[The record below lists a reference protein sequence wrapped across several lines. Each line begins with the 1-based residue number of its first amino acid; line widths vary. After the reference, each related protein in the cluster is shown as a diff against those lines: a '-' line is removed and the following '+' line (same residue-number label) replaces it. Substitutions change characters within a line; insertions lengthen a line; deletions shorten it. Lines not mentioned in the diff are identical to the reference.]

1 MKKNDII
8 LFLLM
13 ALPTLLLTSC
23 LKDQEDVFEES
34 ASARTAN
41 YLSNTKKVLT
51 SAENGWLLNY
61 YPDRDQSYG
70 GTPYVLKFSD
80 ETVEVSS
87 ELAGDPTYSVES
99 TYVLRNEDG
108 PVLMFDTYNELMHY
122 FATPSGSS
130 GAGGYEAY
138 DGDFIFI
145 ILGISADQD
154 TITLKGSRSGNVM
167 YMYRLPGSGV
177 DYLSKVLETEETMP
191 VNYTFNVQDEIVNV
205 TLSGGTASF
214 ISPSK
219 KVNELMAYI
228 YTDRGIEFYEPV
240 DIYGTVLNGI
250 VNSGEA
256 EVTSSIGDS
265 PVLMKVVFLPINEIF
280 VNTDWY
286 LSYANLGEFAKPYFD
301 KAIAGSASEGE
312 IISMMAFT
320 LINGNFSLYFL
331 SGKYPGAL
339 AFSTEYIG
347 EDQIRLTYNPANNY
361 SNGNWYYK
369 NAGYNNLLVPLER
382 TFRLESNSKIRPT
395 VVRMVDTE
403 EPTNVI
409 TVTTSAASF

>member
-41 YLSNTKKVLT
+41 YLSNAKKVLT

-265 PVLMKVVFLPINEIF
+265 PVQMKVVFLPIN
-280 VNTDWY
+280 
-286 LSYANLGEFAKPYFD
+286 
-301 KAIAGSASEGE
+301 
-312 IISMMAFT
+312 
-320 LINGNFSLYFL
+320 
-331 SGKYPGAL
+331 
-339 AFSTEYIG
+339 
-347 EDQIRLTYNPANNY
+347 
-361 SNGNWYYK
+361 
-369 NAGYNNLLVPLER
+369 
-382 TFRLESNSKIRPT
+382 
-395 VVRMVDTE
+395 
-403 EPTNVI
+403 
-409 TVTTSAASF
+409 